1 MVNEYLIT
9 WMLKTNLLP
18 YIRIS
23 LKKIKPNKLQAMEK
37 KVTHILIFVT
47 KDQNVA

>member
-1 MVNEYLIT
+1 MDVENELTSLY
-9 WMLKTNLLP
+9 KNLL
-18 YIRIS
+18 
-23 LKKIKPNKLQAMEK
+23 KENKPNKLQAMEK